1 MAIAGAGRSA
11 VEHSHRLERRSRR
24 RKSRAA
30 ALWVAGVAAWGVF
43 FLVLGWLVAAG
54 VYGLVNP

>member
-1 MAIAGAGRSA
+1 MAIAGAQRPAAGHGRQ
-11 VEHSHRLERRSRR
+11 LERRSRR
-24 RKSRAA
+24 RKTRAA
-30 ALWVAGVAAWGVF
+30 ALWLAGLAAWGVF